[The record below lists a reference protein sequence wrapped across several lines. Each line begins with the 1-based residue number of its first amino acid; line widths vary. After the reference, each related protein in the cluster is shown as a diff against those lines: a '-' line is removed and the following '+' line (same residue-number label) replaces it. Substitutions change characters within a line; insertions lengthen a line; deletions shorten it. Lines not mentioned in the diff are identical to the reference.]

1 MKHFLHI
8 ILYIGIP
15 FFTICQTVDY
25 YQSCFGLSG
34 EELKSELHE
43 LISDHT
49 SYSYTTTK
57 DILRESDED
66 PNNPSNIILVYSGNS
81 IDKFDF
87 ASNMQADFWNREHV
101 WPKSHGEFDNG
112 DPFEEPAYSDA
123 HNLKPIDSSMN
134 TFRGE
139 KDFDN
144 GGSIVFNGDVETSC
158 YSTTTTFEPRD
169 EVKGDIARI
178 IFYMDVRYEGG
189 SGEPNLVVVDGLTT
203 YPYPQIGDKST
214 LLQWHEQDPPDA
226 FEKRRND
233 IIFKWQGNRNPFID
247 YPEFVDYIFSE
258 EEPNINPIQ
267 FSNIS
272 IDPENIEG
280 GSTFTISA
288 NIIST
293 INCPVVNMTLNF
305 GNSWWDTSSSINMSL
320 NENGNYECQIPAQ
333 PYNTMFCYNITATIC
348 DDFGISQTFY
358 GSEIIPPFPF
368 EGVITPIN
376 EIQGESESSPYEG
389 QFVNTTG
396 IVTGAFANSFY
407 IQNGSEPWSGIY
419 IYSSAGLPQ
428 MGDSVIVVGEVSE
441 FCWDDGSLC
450 DGPGTTEIYQPEDIY
465 IISNNNPIPEPIL
478 VTSGEAL
485 QEQYEGVLIK
495 MIDVECTSNENGY
508 GVWNV
513 NDGSGTCGIHN
524 TPDGYEHNEEIG
536 EVYTITGVVS
546 STFNDWKVDL
556 RMPSDVESGA
566 DTTPPYIANHECYE
580 VGNNYF
586 IYLFFNEEIDNS
598 YVNDLNFYVG
608 GGDIQSV
615 SMDIFDPTKIIISLT
630 NLSSSN
636 FIINVFEMAD
646 LNGNIGENIFYQF
659 DCNFNISIDEINS
672 NNMLYPNP
680 GNGLF
685 NLNLKEDLNN
695 IKIYNLQGKLILNNI
710 LPKGKNQL
718 KINDVGFYFIE
729 INNANYIP
737 LIVK

>member
-1 MKHFLHI
+1 M
-8 ILYIGIP
+8 
-15 FFTICQTVDY
+15 
-25 YQSCFGLSG
+25 
-34 EELKSELHE
+34 
-43 LISDHT
+43 
-49 SYSYTTTK
+49 
-57 DILRESDED
+57 
-66 PNNPSNIILVYSGNS
+66 
-81 IDKFDF
+81 
-87 ASNMQADFWNREHV
+87 
-101 WPKSHGEFDNG
+101 
-112 DPFEEPAYSDA
+112 
-123 HNLKPIDSSMN
+123 
-134 TFRGE
+134 
-139 KDFDN
+139 
-144 GGSIVFNGDVETSC
+144 
-158 YSTTTTFEPRD
+158 
-169 EVKGDIARI
+169 
-178 IFYMDVRYEGG
+178 
-189 SGEPNLVVVDGLTT
+189 
-203 YPYPQIGDKST
+203 
-214 LLQWHEQDPPDA
+214 
-226 FEKRRND
+226 
-233 IIFKWQGNRNPFID
+233 
-247 YPEFVDYIFSE
+247 
-258 EEPNINPIQ
+258 
-267 FSNIS
+267 
-272 IDPENIEG
+272 
-280 GSTFTISA
+280 
-288 NIIST
+288 
-293 INCPVVNMTLNF
+293 
-305 GNSWWDTSSSINMSL
+305 
-320 NENGNYECQIPAQ
+320 
-333 PYNTMFCYNITATIC
+333 
-348 DDFGISQTFY
+348 
-358 GSEIIPPFPF
+358 
-368 EGVITPIN
+368 
-376 EIQGESESSPYEG
+376 
-389 QFVNTTG
+389 
-396 IVTGAFANSFY
+396 
-407 IQNGSEPWSGIY
+407 
-419 IYSSAGLPQ
+419 
-428 MGDSVIVVGEVSE
+428 
-441 FCWDDGSLC
+441 
-450 DGPGTTEIYQPEDIY
+450 
-465 IISNNNPIPEPIL
+465 
-478 VTSGEAL
+478 
-485 QEQYEGVLIK
+485 
-495 MIDVECTSNENGY
+495 
-508 GVWNV
+508 

>member
-1 MKHFLHI
+1 MKKIFYLLI
-8 ILYIGIP
+8 YIGIP
-15 FFTICQTVDY
+15 LSILSQTVDY
-25 YQSCFGLSG
+25 YQSCFGLTG
-34 EELKSELHE
+34 QELKEELHE
-43 LISDHT
+43 LISNHT
-49 SYSYTTTK
+49 SYSYTITK
-57 DILRESDED
+57 NILRESDED
-66 PNNPSNIILVYSGNS
+66 PNNPSNIILVYTGNS

-87 ASNMQADFWNREHV
+87 ASNMQSDFWNREHV

-112 DPFEEPAYSDA
+112 DPFEEPAYTDV
-123 HNLKPIDSSMN
+123 HNLKPVDSSIN

-144 GGSIVFNGDVETSC
+144 GGNVVLNGSVETSC

-178 IFYMDVRYEGG
+178 ILYMDVRYEGG
-189 SGEPNLVVVDGLTT
+189 SGEPNLVVVDGLTS

-214 LLQWHEQDPPDA
+214 LLEWHEQDPPDA

-233 IIFKWQGNRNPFID
+233 VIFKWQGNRNPFID
-247 YPEFVDYIFSE
+247 YPEFANYIFTE
-258 EEPNINPIQ
+258 TEPTINPIQ
-267 FSNIS
+267 FTNVSIS
-272 IDPENIEG
+272 PEDIEG
-280 GSTFTISA
+280 GSSFTISA
-288 NIIST
+288 NILSA
-293 INCPVVNMTLNF
+293 INCPIESMTINY
-305 GNSWWDTSSSINMSL
+305 GNSWWDVSNSLNMSL
-320 NENGNYECQIPAQ
+320 NENGDYECQIPAQ
-333 PYNTMFCYNITATIC
+333 SYNTMFCYYISATIC
-348 DDFGISQTFY
+348 EEVSQTFY

-376 EIQGESESSPYEG
+376 EIQGSVEASPYEG
-389 QFVNTTG
+389 QFVNTAG
-396 IVTGAFANSFY
+396 IVTATFANNFY

-419 IYSSAGLPQ
+419 IYNSAGLPEI
-428 MGDSVIVVGEVSE
+428 GDSVIVVGEVIE

-450 DGPGTTEIYQPEDIY
+450 DGPGTTEISQPQDIY

-485 QEQYEGVLIK
+485 QEKYEGVLIK
-495 MIDVECTSNENGY
+495 MIDVECTSNADGY

-513 NDGSGTCGIHN
+513 NDGSGSCGIHN

-536 EVYTITGVVS
+536 EIYTITGVVS

-580 VGNNYF
+580 VGDNYF

-598 YVNDLNFYVG
+598 YVNNLNFYVG
-608 GGDIQSV
+608 GGNIESV

-646 LNGNIGENIFYQF
+646 LNGNIGQNIFYQL
-659 DCNFNISIDEINS
+659 DCNFNISIDESTS
-672 NNMLYPNP
+672 NNILYPNP
-680 GNGLF
+680 GNGSF

-695 IKIYNLQGKLILNNI
+695 IKIYNLQGKLILNDI

-718 KINDVGFYFIE
+718 KINDVGFYFME
-729 INNANYIP
+729 INNTNYIP